1 MKTLI
6 EKMSITVITIIG
18 LVALVAL
25 STQAA
30 RYQNYTKSQTEIGS
44 VTPGNYG
51 EVVNNLFGR

>member
-6 EKMSITVITIIG
+6 EKMSIITVIG

-30 RYQNYTKSQTEIGS
+30 RYQNHPKSQTEIGS
-44 VTPGNYG
+44 VAPGNYG
-51 EVVNNLFGR
+51 EVMNNLFGR